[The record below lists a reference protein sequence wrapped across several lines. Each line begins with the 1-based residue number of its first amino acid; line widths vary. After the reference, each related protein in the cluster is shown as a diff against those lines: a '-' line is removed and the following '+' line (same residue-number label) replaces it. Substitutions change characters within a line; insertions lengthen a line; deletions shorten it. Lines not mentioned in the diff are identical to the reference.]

1 MKKIRLLW
9 LCLLFLFIDNCF
21 AYNAAPVDITKMDVY
36 EIQDAI
42 DDGYLTYENLIKLY
56 LDRIKVYDDNY
67 NAIISINEDAL
78 KEAKKC
84 DEEYKKYGRSSLLF
98 GIPIIVKDNI
108 DVKGLPTTGGSKAL
122 SDSFPKEDASV
133 IKKLKDKGMIVI
145 AKSNMSEFAFQAE
158 SSTSY
163 YGTTKN
169 AYNLKYSSYGSSG
182 GSAVAVATS
191 YAPVALGTD
200 TNSSLRAPA
209 SANSVIGFRSTFN
222 LIDTKGMIG
231 YDMTRDVVGPIT
243 KTVRD
248 NVLLLE
254 TMANKKYSDLSNNN
268 LKNKNI
274 VVLDQF
280 AYGDENLKVSGTEK
294 TNDEV
299 KKLFNKALEKMEKE
313 GANIIHLKEFY
324 TKEYYDITQKTLGGW
339 TMCYSF
345 NNYIKSTTSKI
356 KSFEELVNQKENTYN
371 LHDYLQDCNRSITT
385 IKEKNNLKASY
396 SDYIK
401 SIINKYHVDAFVYP
415 TVKNKL
421 SKLNDNI
428 FNSSSYAISPVLGY
442 PSVSM
447 PLGFDSDN
455 LSYGI
460 EFVTYKNKEQELYNI
475 ISSYEKINQVYK
487 LPTIAPSLYSVS
499 KEVENLKTIYEKDKN
514 RYIILNNN
522 EKQYLKKIK
531 NFFLNYNNYDNK
543 SEKATKLY
551 NDYTNIKIKNYKKYI
566 FYCSVGVG
574 ILFIA
579 NIALIINYRR
589 KTQII

>member
-1 MKKIRLLW
+1 
-9 LCLLFLFIDNCF
+9 
-21 AYNAAPVDITKMDVY
+21 
-36 EIQDAI
+36 
-42 DDGYLTYENLIKLY
+42 
-56 LDRIKVYDDNY
+56 
-67 NAIISINEDAL
+67 
-78 KEAKKC
+78 
-84 DEEYKKYGRSSLLF
+84 
-98 GIPIIVKDNI
+98 
-108 DVKGLPTTGGSKAL
+108 
-122 SDSFPKEDASV
+122 
-133 IKKLKDKGMIVI
+133 
-145 AKSNMSEFAFQAE
+145 
-158 SSTSY
+158 
-163 YGTTKN
+163 
-169 AYNLKYSSYGSSG
+169 
-182 GSAVAVATS
+182 
-191 YAPVALGTD
+191 
-200 TNSSLRAPA
+200 
-209 SANSVIGFRSTFN
+209 
-222 LIDTKGMIG
+222 
-231 YDMTRDVVGPIT
+231 
-243 KTVRD
+243 
-248 NVLLLE
+248 
-254 TMANKKYSDLSNNN
+254 
-268 LKNKNI
+268 
-274 VVLDQF
+274 
-280 AYGDENLKVSGTEK
+280 
-294 TNDEV
+294 
-299 KKLFNKALEKMEKE
+299 MEKE

-551 NDYTNIKIKNYKKYI
+551 NDYTNIKIKNYKNYI